1 VDAIKDIVTD
11 LMQGL
16 HNKKPL
22 EDDPEVILKK
32 ILSKK
37 ELGHVRF
44 RYFRRGIL
52 GIAVD
57 SSTRLYQMNLQK
69 PRLLAKL
76 GKKSPGIKDIRLYLG
91 EIS

>member
-1 VDAIKDIVTD
+1 VDAIKDIVTG

-16 HNKKPL
+16 RDKKPAQ
-22 EDDPEVILKK
+22 DDPEAVLKK

-37 ELGHVRF
+37 DLGHVKF
-44 RYFRRGIL
+44 RYLRRGIL

-69 PRLLAKL
+69 PHLLAKL